1 MYQYVS
7 ICINMYQYVSICINM
22 YQYVSI
28 WFIYT
33 LYQNISHICWTT
45 HITMLNLC
53 CGMPRVLR
61 RNTQRHATVRL
72 LEDSQPSCQGRGREY
87 DADIEQIWQIGYIW
101 IIHLCKI
108 IVRNFDIRNSNNY
121 CRRLPKNIAVSSFF
135 RRFSLRILGSYFVF
149 AVSSGFFRCSLGF
162 CTVSTPENTCKG
174 RKIGRKTCR
183 QQ

>member
-1 MYQYVS
+1 VFLLKHTEIIPFVVGGSPRSQYLVSFAKIYLVITCYRKRYEMVIVIFMYQYVS
-7 ICINMYQYVSICINM
+7 VCINMYQYVL
-22 YQYVSI
+22 
-28 WFIYT
+28 FIHYT
-33 LYQNISHICWTT
+33 KLYHISAGQHISQCS
-45 HITMLNLC
+45 NLC

-108 IVRNFDIRNSNNY
+108 IARN
-121 CRRLPKNIAVSSFF
+121 PK
-135 RRFSLRILGSYFVF
+135 
-149 AVSSGFFRCSLGF
+149 
-162 CTVSTPENTCKG
+162 
-174 RKIGRKTCR
+174 